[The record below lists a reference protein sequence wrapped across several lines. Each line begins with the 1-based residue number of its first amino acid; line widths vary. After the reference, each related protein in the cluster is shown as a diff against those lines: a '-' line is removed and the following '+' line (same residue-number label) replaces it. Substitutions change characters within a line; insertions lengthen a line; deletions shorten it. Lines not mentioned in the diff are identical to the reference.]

1 MNIRISGGQF
11 KGFKFNNPKSSDLR
25 PTMESV
31 RLAIFSILDSK
42 FNGITN
48 ETVFLDLYSGTGIMG
63 TEALS
68 RGADKAIFIEKNR
81 AYCYK
86 IKENLKKL
94 NLLNRAE
101 ILSGSVFAN
110 LSKIKNKVTHIFLDP
125 PYIFKDYKKLIY
137 EIENNNILNNNGII
151 IIEMR
156 NKSIDTFLEH
166 SHYNSYCRQKGD
178 TKILFLNNKMEKY
191 ESNLSR

>member
-42 FNGITN
+42 FDGITN

-81 AYCYK
+81 SYCYK

-101 ILSGSVFAN
+101 ILPGSVFAN
-110 LSKIKNKVTHIFLDP
+110 LSKIAFIF
-125 PYIFKDYKKLIY
+125 
-137 EIENNNILNNNGII
+137 
-151 IIEMR
+151 
-156 NKSIDTFLEH
+156 
-166 SHYNSYCRQKGD
+166 
-178 TKILFLNNKMEKY
+178 
-191 ESNLSR
+191 

>member
-11 KGFKFNNPKSSDLR
+11 KGFKLNNKKSLDLR

-42 FNGITN
+42 FNGISN
-48 ETVFLDLYSGTGIMG
+48 QAVFLDLYSGTGIMG

-81 AYCYK
+81 FYCNK
-86 IKENLKKL
+86 IKDNLKKL

-101 ILSGSVFAN
+101 ILCGSVFAN
-110 LSKIKNKVTHIFLDP
+110 LSKINNKVTHIFMDP
-125 PYIFKDYKKLIY
+125 PYIFNDYKKVLY

-156 NKSIDTFLEH
+156 NKSADTFVEH
-166 SHYNSYCRQKGD
+166 NYNSYCRQKGD
-178 TKILFLNNKMEKY
+178 TKIFFLNNKMEKY

>member
-11 KGFKFNNPKSSDLR
+11 KGFKFHNPKSSDLR

-101 ILSGSVFAN
+101 ILPGSVLAN
-110 LSKIKNKVTHIFLDP
+110 LSKINNKVTHIFLDP

-137 EIENNNILNNNGII
+137 EIENNNVLNNNGII

-156 NKSIDTFLEH
+156 NKSLDTFLEH

>member
-1 MNIRISGGQF
+1 MDN
-11 KGFKFNNPKSSDLR
+11 
-25 PTMESV
+25 
-31 RLAIFSILDSK
+31 
-42 FNGITN
+42 
-48 ETVFLDLYSGTGIMG
+48 
-63 TEALS
+63 
-68 RGADKAIFIEKNR
+68 
-81 AYCYK
+81 
-86 IKENLKKL
+86 
-94 NLLNRAE
+94 
-101 ILSGSVFAN
+101 
-110 LSKIKNKVTHIFLDP
+110 VTHIFLDP

-156 NKSIDTFLEH
+156 NKSLDTFLEH

>member
-42 FNGITN
+42 FDGITN

-63 TEALS
+63 IEALS
-68 RGADKAIFIEKNR
+68 RGADKVIFIEKNR
-81 AYCYK
+81 SYCYK
-86 IKENLKKL
+86 IKENLIKL
-94 NLLNRAE
+94 NLLNKAE
-101 ILSGSVFAN
+101 ILFGSVFAN

-125 PYIFKDYKKLIY
+125 PYKEKNINLLLN
-137 EIENNNILNNNGII
+137 EINEMNILIEKGII
-151 IIEMR
+151 VLHRHKKSNDNFDNKFKTLRVENYGISKIIFG
-156 NKSIDTFLEH
+156 KFI
-166 SHYNSYCRQKGD
+166 
-178 TKILFLNNKMEKY
+178 
-191 ESNLSR
+191 

>member
-11 KGFKFNNPKSSDLR
+11 KGFKFHNPKSSDLR

-81 AYCYK
+81 TYCYK

-94 NLLNRAE
+94 NLLNKAE
-101 ILSGSVFAN
+101 ILHGSVFSN
-110 LSKIKNKVTHIFLDP
+110 LSKINNKATHIFLDP

-178 TKILFLNNKMEKY
+178 TKILFLNNTMEKY

>member
-11 KGFKFNNPKSSDLR
+11 KGFKFHNPKSSDLR

-101 ILSGSVFAN
+101 ILPGSVFAN
-110 LSKIKNKVTHIFLDP
+110 LSKIKNKATHIFLDP

-156 NKSIDTFLEH
+156 NKSLDTFLEH

-178 TKILFLNNKMEKY
+178 TKILFLNNTMEKY

>member
-1 MNIRISGGQF
+1 MNIRISVGQF

-42 FNGITN
+42 FAGITN

-63 TEALS
+63 IEALS

-81 AYCYK
+81 SYCYK

-94 NLLNRAE
+94 NLLNKAE
-101 ILSGSVFAN
+101 IFPGSVFAN
-110 LSKIKNKVTHIFLDP
+110 LSKINNKVTHIFLDP

-156 NKSIDTFLEH
+156 SKSIDTFLEN

>member
-42 FNGITN
+42 FDGITN

-63 TEALS
+63 TESLS

-81 AYCYK
+81 SYCYK

-101 ILSGSVFAN
+101 ILPGSVFAN
-110 LSKIKNKVTHIFLDP
+110 LSKINNKVTHIFLAP
-125 PYIFKDYKKLIY
+125 PYIFKDYKNGKLKVISFY
-137 EIENNNILNNNGII
+137 AKRARGEMCNYII
-151 IIEMR
+151 K
-156 NKSIDTFLEH
+156 NKIVSIDKIKKFNNLNYIFTDE
-166 SHYNSYCRQKGD
+166 NSG
-178 TKILFLNNKMEKY
+178 
-191 ESNLSR
+191 NLVFTRYHD

>member
-11 KGFKFNNPKSSDLR
+11 KGFKFHNPKSSDLR

-63 TEALS
+63 IEALS

-94 NLLNRAE
+94 NLLNKAE
-101 ILSGSVFAN
+101 IFPGSVFAN
-110 LSKIKNKVTHIFLDP
+110 LSKINNKVTHIFLDP

-156 NKSIDTFLEH
+156 SKSIDTFLEN

>member
-11 KGFKFNNPKSSDLR
+11 KGHKLNNKKSPDLR

-42 FNGITN
+42 FNGISDHA
-48 ETVFLDLYSGTGIMG
+48 VFLDLYSGTGIMG

-68 RGADKAIFIEKNR
+68 RGANKAIFIEKNIS
-81 AYCYK
+81 YCNK

-101 ILSGSVFAN
+101 IFCGSVFGN
-110 LSKIKNKVTHIFLDP
+110 LSKINNKVSHIFMDP
-125 PYIFKDYKKLIY
+125 PYIFKDYKKVLY
-137 EIENNNILNNNGII
+137 EIENNNIINNNGII

-156 NKSIDTFLEH
+156 NKLVDTFIDH
-166 SHYNSYCRQKGD
+166 DYYNSYCRQKGD
-178 TKILFLNNKMEKY
+178 TKIFFLNNKMEKY

>member
-11 KGFKFNNPKSSDLR
+11 KGFKLNNKKSLDLR

-42 FNGITN
+42 FNGISN
-48 ETVFLDLYSGTGIMG
+48 QAVFLDLYSGTGIMG

-81 AYCYK
+81 FYCNK
-86 IKENLKKL
+86 IKDNLKKL

-101 ILSGSVFAN
+101 ILCGSVFAN
-110 LSKIKNKVTHIFLDP
+110 LSKINNKVTHIFMDP
-125 PYIFKDYKKLIY
+125 PYIFNEYKKVLY

-156 NKSIDTFLEH
+156 NKSADTFIEYN
-166 SHYNSYCRQKGD
+166 HYNSYCRQKGD
-178 TKILFLNNKMEKY
+178 TKIFFLNNKMGKY
-191 ESNLSR
+191 ESNLSG

>member
-1 MNIRISGGQF
+1 
-11 KGFKFNNPKSSDLR
+11 
-25 PTMESV
+25 MESV

-68 RGADKAIFIEKNR
+68 RGADRAIFIEKNR
-81 AYCYK
+81 SYCYK
-86 IKENLKKL
+86 IKENLQKL

-101 ILSGSVFAN
+101 ILCGSVFSN
-110 LSKIKNKVTHIFLDP
+110 LSKINNKVTHIFLDP
-125 PYIFKDYKKLIY
+125 PYIFEDYKKLIY
-137 EIENNNILNNNGII
+137 EIENNNILNNNGMI

-156 NKSIDTFLEH
+156 NKSTDTFLEY
-166 SHYNSYCRQKGD
+166 SHYNSYCREKGD

-191 ESNLSR
+191 ESNLSG

>member
-11 KGFKFNNPKSSDLR
+11 KGLKFHNTKSSDLR

-42 FNGITN
+42 FAGTTN

-63 TEALS
+63 IEALS

-81 AYCYK
+81 SYCYK

-94 NLLNRAE
+94 NLLNKAE
-101 ILSGSVFAN
+101 IFPGSVFAN
-110 LSKIKNKVTHIFLDP
+110 LSKINNKVTHIFLDP

-156 NKSIDTFLEH
+156 SKSIDTFLEN

-178 TKILFLNNKMEKY
+178 TKILFLNNKTEKY

>member
-11 KGFKFNNPKSSDLR
+11 KGFKFHNPKSSDLR

-42 FNGITN
+42 FDGITN

-63 TEALS
+63 IEALS

-81 AYCYK
+81 TYCYK

-101 ILSGSVFAN
+101 ILHGSVFAN
-110 LSKIKNKVTHIFLDP
+110 LSKIKNKATHIFLDP

-178 TKILFLNNKMEKY
+178 TKILFLNNTMEKY

>member
-11 KGFKFNNPKSSDLR
+11 KGFKFHNPKSSDLR

-81 AYCYK
+81 TYCYK

-101 ILSGSVFAN
+101 ILPGSVFAN
-110 LSKIKNKVTHIFLDP
+110 LSKINNKVTHIFLDP

-137 EIENNNILNNNGII
+137 KIENN
-151 IIEMR
+151 
-156 NKSIDTFLEH
+156 D
-166 SHYNSYCRQKGD
+166 Y
-178 TKILFLNNKMEKY
+178 
-191 ESNLSR
+191 

>member
-11 KGFKFNNPKSSDLR
+11 KGFKFNNKKSPDLR

-42 FNGITN
+42 FNGISN
-48 ETVFLDLYSGTGIMG
+48 QAVFLDLYSGTGIMG

-81 AYCYK
+81 FYCNK

-101 ILSGSVFAN
+101 ILCGSVFAN
-110 LSKIKNKVTHIFLDP
+110 LSKINNKVTHIFMDP
-125 PYIFKDYKKLIY
+125 PYIFNDYKKVLY

-156 NKSIDTFLEH
+156 NKSADTFIEYN
-166 SHYNSYCRQKGD
+166 HYNSYCRQKGD
-178 TKILFLNNKMEKY
+178 TKIFFLNNKMEKY
-191 ESNLSR
+191 ESNLSG

>member
-11 KGFKFNNPKSSDLR
+11 KGIKFHNPKSSDLR

-81 AYCYK
+81 TYCYK

-94 NLLNRAE
+94 NLLNKAE
-101 ILSGSVFAN
+101 ILHGSVFSN
-110 LSKIKNKVTHIFLDP
+110 LSKINNKATHIFLDP

-178 TKILFLNNKMEKY
+178 TKILFLNNTMEKY

>member
-11 KGFKFNNPKSSDLR
+11 KGFKFHNPKSSDLR

-81 AYCYK
+81 TYCYK

-101 ILSGSVFAN
+101 ILHGSVFAN
-110 LSKIKNKVTHIFLDP
+110 LSKIKNKATHIFLDP

-178 TKILFLNNKMEKY
+178 TKILFLNNTMEKY